1 MFDRSKLAAIL
12 EDEGLTKRSS
22 TDPRGLKRLLA
33 SLNVKG
39 REFKAVADAL
49 SMSYS
54 DEGSPKDMKDQVEIH
69 SGGLPTSTWGEF
81 IDWPLSTYKKIWDLY
96 EKARNSYRQERT
108 PGLRHG
114 QTADR
119 VFLNILKKLSG
130 GEKVFP
136 DDVPT
141 LEISWKSGG
150 YATWSSQGMGWL
162 PFNVTDKEV
171 WQGSRKRVSA
181 AELYAWIKAQG
192 GKVTGT
198 GPQRK
203 PILTKWDTPTGY
215 TWEGDQVYDPQGAKI
230 GEVRRTDWGGFD
242 IYLGKSRP
250 KYVDSRFS
258 RLPAARKIIRLHEG
272 KPR

>member
-1 MFDRSKLAAIL
+1 M
-12 EDEGLTKRSS
+12 
-22 TDPRGLKRLLA
+22 
-33 SLNVKG
+33 
-39 REFKAVADAL
+39 ADAL